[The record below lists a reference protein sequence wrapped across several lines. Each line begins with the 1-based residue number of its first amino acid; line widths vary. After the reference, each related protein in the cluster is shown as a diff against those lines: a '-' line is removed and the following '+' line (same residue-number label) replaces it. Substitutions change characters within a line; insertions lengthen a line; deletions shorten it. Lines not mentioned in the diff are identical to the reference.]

1 MKNILT
7 AFVILT
13 AFSLNAQTV
22 NPGDKSIETKF
33 ITKESYRSKW
43 FVVRDTL
50 SHEIAEIITDVTP
63 ASDRLTII
71 TEYKVKG
78 AKSKWLD
85 TTIVALPSLVPIHHS
100 TTNQERDMMLD
111 FGKDIKGYYYDKMT
125 KKVTDIEQPV
135 QDSFFFSG
143 FYPQVIRLLPL
154 KDGYTAELPL
164 FDYKPLKNGV
174 IKAFIQEVKSSTFRT
189 KKKRCGRCVACNS
202 YRRGGRLYEHYNLP
216 YRQKKTG
223 YFGARISI
231 PPCRSSLSGEWNNYF
246 PSFLKYS
253 TYSATELNF
262 S

>member
-143 FYPQVIRLLPL
+143 FYPYLIRLLPL

-189 KKKRCGRCVACNS
+189 KKNGVVDVWLVTVTEEVGGFTNIITYHIGKKDRILWRLDINTAMQKLLI
-202 YRRGGRLYEHYNLP
+202 RRME
-216 YRQKKTG
+216 
-223 YFGARISI
+223 
-231 PPCRSSLSGEWNNYF
+231 
-246 PSFLKYS
+246 
-253 TYSATELNF
+253 
-262 S
+262 